1 MRAVNLFI
9 KVEPKDWMMHS
20 VFLYFSDERRDAED
34 TAVRKYLSDHGL
46 KPKRE
51 FAERVDDTDFD
62 VMYFGGCYIGGGH
75 LQTIRKMQE
84 TVVERE
90 MLADEI
96 RQVLGGSASEPVLDS
111 LVEEFHP
118 HTTFEVDDQ
127 GRIVVVMDSASVERS
142 FARLNR

>member
-1 MRAVNLFI
+1 MFI

-20 VFLYFSDERRDAED
+20 VFLYFSDERRDSED

-118 HTTFEVDDQ
+118 QTTSEVDEQ
-127 GRIVVVMDSASVERS
+127 GRSVVGMDSASVDRS